1 MESDQLQPAR
11 EQNINQIVS
20 FIESGAKPQ
29 GTPGKLGV
37 ELEHTIVNDD
47 FTPVSYEG
55 EHGVAWLLSQL
66 SGQFAEEIRDAEGDL
81 LGLAAPGKTVT
92 LEPASQFE
100 LSAGPYTEIG
110 EIRYEFEGFQRDI
123 AHLLTPVHER
133 ILAVGYHP
141 SAKALD
147 LELIPKIR
155 YEYMNNHFEKIGPW
169 GQRMM
174 RGSASTQVSI
184 DYYSEEDCVRKMRVA
199 YALSP
204 LFALI
209 TDNAPTFEGAPS
221 PHRMMRTE
229 IWRECDPTRCG
240 VTPDVFDEG
249 FGWRAYA
256 EKILDTPAIL
266 VPDGDGWRATEQTFG
281 EVYANEPMT
290 PKDVEHA
297 VSMLFNDVRLKTYV
311 EIRPADAMPIP
322 FVAAYAALVKGL
334 FYNEDNLNE
343 LADELSAVTAQD
355 VDDAKLALMRDGY
368 DATVCGK
375 NAGTWADELF
385 ERAQNGLAFNERN
398 YLSALHAL
406 VQRRTTLADMGA
418 HRA

>member
-1 MESDQLQPAR
+1 MESDRMQPAR
-11 EQNINQIVS
+11 EQNIEQIVA

-47 FTPVSYEG
+47 FTPVPYEG

-66 SGQFAEEIRDAEGDL
+66 SGQFADEIRDDEGDL
-81 LGLAAPGKTVT
+81 LGLIAPGKTVT

-110 EIRYEFEGFQRDI
+110 EIRYDFEAFQRDV
-123 AHLLTPVHER
+123 ARLLAPAHER

-147 LELIPKIR
+147 LQLIPKIR
-155 YEYMNNHFEKIGPW
+155 YAYMNNHFEKIGPW

-199 YALSP
+199 YALAP

-209 TDNAPTFEGAPS
+209 TDNAPTFEGEPS
-221 PHRMMRTE
+221 PHRMMRTQ
-229 IWRECDPTRCG
+229 IWRECDPARCG
-240 VTPDVFDEG
+240 VVPDVFAEG

-266 VPDGDGWRATEQTFG
+266 VPDGNSWRATEQTFG
-281 EVYANEPMT
+281 EVYAADPMT

-311 EIRPADAMPIP
+311 ELRPADAMPIP
-322 FVAAYAALVKGL
+322 FVTAYAALIKGL
-334 FYNEDNLNE
+334 FYSDDNLNE
-343 LADELSAVTAQD
+343 LENELSAVTAQD

-368 DATVCGK
+368 DATVYGK
-375 NAGTWADELF
+375 QAGTWADELF
-385 ERAQNGLAFNERN
+385 ERAHNGLQTNERN

-406 VQRRTTLADMGA
+406 VKRRTTLADMGA
-418 HRA
+418 HQA